1 MGTCY
6 WNHDVKP
13 ADTYICLDGTN
24 QVCPRCCVEKCA
36 VETPPWFAKCA
47 EAGHPTWPSVK
58 ASKTVAAKLVCL
70 ESYWNQDLFKTTSVK
85 GFFESLATL
94 IRPRL
99 QLAHR
104 FVESERGLAYYTR
117 YPEGLLW
124 QVPESWNTPIY
135 YLAFH
140 GEPGSVK
147 SVLDRIDSEMLLQA
161 FRDYGSCGY
170 DNLVYFAA
178 CSVLCGPEGEKFA
191 LDFLAASGCRAIIG
205 YTTPVDWMQSLVTD
219 LLFLQRFYTNPDPWE
234 NLPDIFDSVKKDYR
248 PAEALGYTLIEA
260 PKTGRRL

>member
-13 ADTYICLDGTN
+13 DDTYICLDGTN

-47 EAGHPTWPSVK
+47 EAGHPTWPSIK
-58 ASKTVAAKLVCL
+58 ESKTVAAKLVCL
-70 ESYWNQDLFKTTSVK
+70 ESYWNRDLFKTTSVK

-99 QLAHR
+99 HLAHR

-117 YPEGLLW
+117 YPAGLLW

-147 SVLDRIDSEMLLQA
+147 SVLDRIDSQA
-161 FRDYGSCGY
+161 LRKLFGVTGVAVTTISFTLRH
-170 DNLVYFAA
+170 AA
-178 CSVLCGPEGEKFA
+178 FYAARKEKN
-191 LDFLAASGCRAIIG
+191 SRA
-205 YTTPVDWMQSLVTD
+205 TS
-219 LLFLQRFYTNPDPWE
+219 
-234 NLPDIFDSVKKDYR
+234 
-248 PAEALGYTLIEA
+248 
-260 PKTGRRL
+260 